1 MASACNRRRQLLPA
15 HQAAPPRRWTVEFAR
30 YMPTPRQGPSTALPP
45 PGLRHISRGRL
56 RGLRLR
62 GAWLPSASPA
72 VLRVSSAGSP
82 YAAPVLTVSIGNV
95 VYEEHYVSILN
106 FSCPQITCMTQY
118 PIRGS
123 RVVLMSFC
131 DMSKQE
137 CSSAT
142 MDIISSRSN
151 YIYEGSSASEY
162 ITSNG
167 LHHRLD
173 EVACIDDP
181 ASGQWIDTLAS
192 GYHKETHA
200 PVLEPSL
207 VTNIN
212 SIYSGFPYSS
222 SQMLTDCST
231 HNVKGEPF
239 IMTTTVNAPEEVHT
253 LCIPHGGKDNS
264 MSCLFVSILLFS
276 IRDMSVMFAAVVV
289 ASKEMTADKDNGADK
304 DISDNY
310 MACDSFHGM

>member
-1 MASACNRRRQLLPA
+1 
-15 HQAAPPRRWTVEFAR
+15 
-30 YMPTPRQGPSTALPP
+30 
-45 PGLRHISRGRL
+45 
-56 RGLRLR
+56 
-62 GAWLPSASPA
+62 
-72 VLRVSSAGSP
+72 
-82 YAAPVLTVSIGNV
+82 
-95 VYEEHYVSILN
+95 
-106 FSCPQITCMTQY
+106 
-118 PIRGS
+118 
-123 RVVLMSFC
+123 
-131 DMSKQE
+131 
-137 CSSAT
+137 

-253 LCIPHGGKDNS
+253 LCIPHG
-264 MSCLFVSILLFS
+264 
-276 IRDMSVMFAAVVV
+276 VVV

-304 DISDNY
+304 DISDVMSEIKNY